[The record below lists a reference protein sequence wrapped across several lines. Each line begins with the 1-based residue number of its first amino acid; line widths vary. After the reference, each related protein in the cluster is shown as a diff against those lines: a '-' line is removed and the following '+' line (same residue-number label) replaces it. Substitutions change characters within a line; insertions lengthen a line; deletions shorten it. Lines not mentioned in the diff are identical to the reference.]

1 MSSLLSPLMVVGD
14 DASFCYLM
22 QRYAKKAACSIVLAH
37 FAEDALTIALHA
49 APVVVIVELDAPGDK
64 GLSIMGTLKAHPA
77 TCNIPV
83 ILCSWTEETE
93 HNALWNS
100 DDESAAI
107 YLRKPIL
114 YDDFQAALTEVG
126 VNLNMGESHTS

>member
-1 MSSLLSPLMVVGD
+1 MSPLLSPLMIVGD

-22 QRYAKKAACSIVLAH
+22 QRYAKKTAYPIVLAH
-37 FAEDALTIALHA
+37 FAEDALDIALRK
-49 APVVVIVELDAPGDK
+49 APVAVIVELDTPGDR
-64 GLSIMGTLKAHPA
+64 GVAILGTLKTHPL

-83 ILCSWTEETE
+83 ILCSWTDEAE
-93 HNALWNS
+93 HDALWNS
-100 DDESAAI
+100 DDEGAAL

-126 VNLNMGESHTS
+126 VNLSLAASHTI

>member
-1 MSSLLSPLMVVGD
+1 MASALAPLMVVGD

-22 QRYAKKAACSIVLAH
+22 QRYARKAACPIVLAH
-37 FAEDALTIALHA
+37 FAEDALSIALHT

-64 GLSIMGTLKAHPA
+64 GLSILGTLKAHPA

-83 ILCSWTEETE
+83 ILCSWTDEAE
-93 HNALWNS
+93 HNLDVNVAL
-100 DDESAAI
+100 

-114 YDDFQAALTEVG
+114 YDDFRAALAEVG
-126 VNLNMGESHTS
+126 VNVS